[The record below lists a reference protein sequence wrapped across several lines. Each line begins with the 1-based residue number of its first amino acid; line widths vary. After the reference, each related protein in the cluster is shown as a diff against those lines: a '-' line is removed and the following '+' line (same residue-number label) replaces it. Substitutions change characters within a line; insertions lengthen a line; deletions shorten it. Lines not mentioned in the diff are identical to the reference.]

1 MWQQTCPS
9 FHLSKEQK
17 DDESDE
23 FTVKNEYS
31 PGKVNIFST
40 TEENFSET

>member
-1 MWQQTCPS
+1 L

-17 DDESDE
+17 DDQSGE

-31 PGKVNIFST
+31 PGKTKIFST
-40 TEENFSET
+40 TKKTSQKQ